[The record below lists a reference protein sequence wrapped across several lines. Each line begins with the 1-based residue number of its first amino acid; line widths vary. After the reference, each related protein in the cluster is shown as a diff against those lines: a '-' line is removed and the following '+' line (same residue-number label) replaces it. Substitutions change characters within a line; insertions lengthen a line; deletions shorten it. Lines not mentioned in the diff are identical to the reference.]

1 MSFPVIASIQIRC
14 PICNKIN
21 FIKISDDIID
31 RSESGIT
38 AINVMPKLVCEHS
51 FVAYIDKNLSVRDC
65 FVCDF
70 KIKLPQI
77 QLEMPN
83 AQMDLSFDIDL
94 IKYNLFPS
102 LMTNILVG
110 VHLNKKMAVIN
121 EMEFLNQTFLE
132 FFEYLYKE
140 SFHHEIRFITENEYK
155 KNKKQFR
162 EHLIF
167 KGHQILKDK
176 EKIIDTK
183 KTKIE
188 NSIVQKFFSE
198 YDSKSGIIIFKN
210 ELTKLFKLSQDLI
223 DINANLKETED
234 FTTKKAIM
242 YINEKYH
249 IKISYPYVNRLMD
262 VAEHYFNVKLKKA
275 SDSGD
280 LLGLI

>member
-1 MSFPVIASIQIRC
+1 MSIPVIASIQIRC

-21 FIKISDDIID
+21 IIKVKEDIVD

-38 AINVMPKLVCEHS
+38 AINVMPKIVCEHS

-70 KIKLPQI
+70 KVKLPEI
-77 QLEMPN
+77 QLEVLKEPT
-83 AQMDLSFDIDL
+83 DLSFDIDL
-94 IKYNLFPS
+94 IKYNLIPS
-102 LMTNILVG
+102 LMTNIIVG
-110 VHLNKKMAVIN
+110 VHLNKNIAIINDLDFFNERFLKFFDYLYHESFDYKIHFIN
-121 EMEFLNQTFLE
+121 ENEFKKSKKE
-132 FFEYLYKE
+132 FKNYL
-140 SFHHEIRFITENEYK
+140 I
-155 KNKKQFR
+155 
-162 EHLIF
+162 L
-167 KGHQILKDK
+167 KGHQILRDK
-176 EKIIDTK
+176 EKIIDEK

-188 NSIVQKFFSE
+188 NSIVEKFFSE

-223 DINANLKETED
+223 EINTNLRQTED

-242 YINEKYH
+242 FINEKYH
-249 IKISYPYVNRLMD
+249 TKISYPYVHRLMD
-262 VAEHYFNVKLKKA
+262 IVEHYFDVKLKRA